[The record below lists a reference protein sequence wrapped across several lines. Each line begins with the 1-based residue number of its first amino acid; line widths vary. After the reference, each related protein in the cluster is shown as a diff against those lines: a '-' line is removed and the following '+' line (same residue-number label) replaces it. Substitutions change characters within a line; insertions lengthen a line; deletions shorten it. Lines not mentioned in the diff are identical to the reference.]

1 MNTNTFRRFEQ
12 TSKKNENS
20 TQCVPRKRIGF
31 LKITKCAS
39 TSVQN
44 LLLRYSMKNNLNI
57 VLPVGKKHGTKELEL
72 DYSVQNLIGIE
83 VEPKFSRKM
92 IEGTV
97 WEKARMNYQMF
108 LLHTLWDHHEISNV
122 LNDQG
127 NGGVFYFSI
136 IREPLILYRSYW
148 DYFKLYKKFDKTL
161 DEYAMTVISKHV
173 YHNNVTHCL
182 PGYNLLLKYF
192 GMYCHDMIKQDM
204 NRAKQ
209 KEYVQKKVDEIAETF
224 DLILLADKDHY
235 DDGMV
240 LLKDALCWE
249 YEDIIN
255 VKRNVAPISQHSN
268 ISEEA
273 KAIIKGN
280 ESAV

>member
-1 MNTNTFRRFEQ
+1 MNTNTFRHFKQ
-12 TSKKNENS
+12 TSKQNRNS
-20 TQCVPRKRIGF
+20 TQCVPRRRIGF
-31 LKITKCAS
+31 LKIMKCAG

-44 LLLRYSMKNNLNI
+44 LLLRYSMKHNLNI
-57 VLPVGKKHGTKELEL
+57 VLPGGKTHGTKELEL
-72 DYSVQNLIGIE
+72 DYSVQNLDGIE

-92 IEGTV
+92 IKGTV
-97 WEKARMNYQMF
+97 WEKARLNYHMF
-108 LLHTLWDHHEISNV
+108 FLHTLWDHHEISNV

-127 NGGVFYFSI
+127 KGEVFYFSI

-148 DYFKLYKKFDKTL
+148 DYFILSKKFDKTL
-161 DEYAMTVISKHV
+161 DEYAMTIISKHV

-182 PGYNLLLKYF
+182 PGYNLMLSYF

-204 NRAKQ
+204 SRAKP

-224 DLILLADKDHY
+224 DLILLADEDHY

-255 VKRNVAPISQHSN
+255 VKRNVAPLSQHSN

-280 ESAV
+280 